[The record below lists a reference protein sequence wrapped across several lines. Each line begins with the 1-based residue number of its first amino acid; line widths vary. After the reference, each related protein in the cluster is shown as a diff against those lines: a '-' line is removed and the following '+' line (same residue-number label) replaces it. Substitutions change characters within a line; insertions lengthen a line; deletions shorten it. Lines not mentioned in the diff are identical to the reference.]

1 MGSCVMVVPL
11 LAWFAKASEKA
22 AVTGESSESQLR
34 DRLNKQALKNAI
46 LL

>member
-1 MGSCVMVVPL
+1 MVVPL
-11 LAWFAKASEKA
+11 LARFAKASEKA
-22 AVTGESSESQLR
+22 AVTRESSESQLG

>member
-1 MGSCVMVVPL
+1 MSLPR
-11 LAWFAKASEKA
+11 AETDKRKKASEQA
-22 AVTGESSESQLR
+22 AVTGESSESQLG

>member
-1 MGSCVMVVPL
+1 MQR
-11 LAWFAKASEKA
+11 AEIYKRKKASELA